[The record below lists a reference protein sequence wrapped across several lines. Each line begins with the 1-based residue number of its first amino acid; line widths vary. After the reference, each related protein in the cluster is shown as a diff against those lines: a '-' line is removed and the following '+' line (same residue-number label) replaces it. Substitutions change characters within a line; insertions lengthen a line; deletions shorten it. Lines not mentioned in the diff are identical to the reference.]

1 ILKILIG
8 GENSLTIHEIDVVCI
23 VEDVRCS
30 KILEGEGVEVFG
42 WAYGFE
48 ILSES
53 LVHDSVLGVETVVEG
68 SALGNSDGDKR
79 FITSLFVCVMFLK
92 VCKFHQDDQMCARA
106 GSPTDETLS
115 MLQDVVVVVIEY
127 ASSLL

>member
-1 ILKILIG
+1 MNSIPPGKPIQVTQNKQGNQSRILKILIG

-53 LVHDSVLGVETVVEG
+53 LVHDSVLGVETVAEG
-68 SALGNSDGDKR
+68 SALGNSDG
-79 FITSLFVCVMFLK
+79 V
-92 VCKFHQDDQMCARA
+92 AA
-106 GSPTDETLS
+106 
-115 MLQDVVVVVIEY
+115 
-127 ASSLL
+127 